1 MASSSKIDLFS
12 NFSCLDEIIQVIH
25 QGSDK
30 FVVTSSVTQDAWEL
44 HVSLECRQGRCWK
57 GQWQVSDVRKIV
69 GTKASEKMLHTFS
82 GKLLDTIVKGD
93 ICIGD
98 WNPKPNADINL
109 TLGPS
114 AKKPLHVSLIE
125 LSATDSAAYA
135 TRLLLK
141 VAQNAQSRQCR
152 LLATAADAASA
163 PQLADK
169 KRKAD
174 TEAEQDSYPP
184 RPRGYRGPAEI
195 LRQHS
200 SFGIHSDS
208 QAPEVVKPPPKLKGA
223 SLANPNK
230 KARRYQKLEFVDSD
244 DEEKDDK

>member
-12 NFSCLDEIIQVIH
+12 NFSCLDDIIQVIH

-30 FVVTSSVTQDAWEL
+30 FVLTSSVTKDAWEV
-44 HVSLECRQGRCWK
+44 HVSHEDRQGRCWK
-57 GQWQVSDVRKIV
+57 GQWQESDVRKIV

-82 GKLLDTIVKGD
+82 GKLLDTIIKGD
-93 ICIGD
+93 ICIGE
-98 WNPKPNADINL
+98 WNSKPNADINL

-114 AKKPLHVSLIE
+114 AKKPLHISLIE

-152 LLATAADAASA
+152 LLATAADAAPA
-163 PQLADK
+163 PQSSDK
-169 KRKAD
+169 KRK
-174 TEAEQDSYPP
+174 TEAESESEQYPP

-200 SFGIHSDS
+200 SFGLHSDS
-208 QAPEVVKPPPKLKGA
+208 QATEVVKPPPKLKGA

-244 DEEKDDK
+244 EEEEGDK